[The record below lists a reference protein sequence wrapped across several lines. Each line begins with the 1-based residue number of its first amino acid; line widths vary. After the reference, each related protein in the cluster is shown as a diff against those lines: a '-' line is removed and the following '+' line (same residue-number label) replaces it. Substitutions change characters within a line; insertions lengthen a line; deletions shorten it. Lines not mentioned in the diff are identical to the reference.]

1 MADGMK
7 QISLLLLKSAKKQ
20 IIINVKT
27 NYELQNCAINMLPK
41 INVIP
46 SLFIIWKK
54 QLVTTKKP
62 IIMNYQIIKS

>member
-1 MADGMK
+1 
-7 QISLLLLKSAKKQ
+7 
-20 IIINVKT
+20 
-27 NYELQNCAINMLPK
+27 MLPK

-46 SLFIIWKK
+46 SLFITWKK